1 MPAIVGIDLGTTFSL
16 VSVLQHGEAVLIPNA
31 LGEHLTASA
40 VSVGDDGVF
49 LVGAPARARAATHPT
64 QTVTGFK
71 RDMGTPRRFVLGGK
85 ELQAPDLSAMVLRA
99 LKEDAERYLG
109 ETVDEAVI
117 TVPAYFDELQ
127 RQATRDAGAI
137 AGLKVDRILNEPT
150 AAALAYGLHAR
161 DRQVRVAVLDL
172 GGGTFDVTVLEIVDG
187 VVEIQATAGDTRLGG
202 EDFAD
207 ELARFVAARLP
218 AELVTDAV
226 GWARLREACEGAKRR
241 LSEQSPVS
249 IALPALPCGGRRID
263 VEESLTTEDLEHATA
278 GLLARLQGPIVR
290 ALRDANLRPE
300 DIDEVLLVG
309 GATRMPAVQRVA
321 ATLFGRLP
329 LRALPPDEAIAMGA
343 AVQAALKRG
352 AADVADLIVTDVAP
366 FTLGVDSGMRVGARI
381 VSGLFTPMIERGTT
395 IPASRVQR
403 FSTMADGQTEL
414 KVAVFQGE
422 HATCELN
429 RALGQYT
436 VKRIPPKPAGEE
448 GVDIRFSYDLNGI
461 LEVETTVVSTGHKD
475 VLVIEQT
482 PGRLTRAQV
491 EAART
496 ALARLKFHPRDLL
509 PNTTA
514 LARADARFV
523 ELTGHERAL
532 LGEALG
538 AFRAA
543 LEGQDPAETDA
554 RRAALNALLARMG
567 G

>member
-1 MPAIVGIDLGTTFSL
+1 MPAIVGIDLGTTYSL
-16 VSVLQHGEAVLIPNA
+16 VSVLQAGQAVLIPNA

-40 VSVGDDGVF
+40 VSVAEDGTF
-49 LVGAPARARAATHPT
+49 LVGAPARARAATHPAV
-64 QTVTGFK
+64 TVTAFK
-71 RDMGTPRRFVLGGK
+71 RDMGTPRRFHLGGR
-85 ELQAPDLSAMVLRA
+85 ELSAPDLSAMVLRT

-109 ETVDEAVI
+109 EPVDEAVI

-172 GGGTFDVTVLEIVDG
+172 GGGTFDVTVLEIIDG
-187 VVEIQATAGDTRLGG
+187 VVEIQGTAGDTRLGG

-207 ELARFVAARLP
+207 ELARFVARRLP
-218 AELVTDAV
+218 APVATGSL

-241 LSEQSPVS
+241 LSDQPSVHLAIPD
-249 IALPALPCGGRRID
+249 LPCGGRRID
-263 VEESLTTEDLEHATA
+263 VEETITVEDFEQATA
-278 GLLARLQGPIVR
+278 ELVARLRGPIVR
-290 ALRDANLRPE
+290 ALHDARLGPE

-309 GATRMPAVQRVA
+309 GATRMPVVQRLA

-352 AADVADLIVTDVAP
+352 AAEVADLIVTDVAP
-366 FTLGVDSGMRVGARI
+366 FTLGIETAVRSGAQI
-381 VSGLFTPMIERGTT
+381 VTGVFSPLIERGTT

-403 FSTMADGQTEL
+403 FVTMTDGQTSL
-414 KVAVFQGE
+414 QVAVYQGE
-422 HATCELN
+422 HATCDLN
-429 RALGQYT
+429 RALGAYE
-436 VKRIPPKPAGEE
+436 VKGLPPKPAGEE
-448 GVDIRFSYDLNGI
+448 AVDVRFSYDINGI
-461 LEVETTVVSTGHKD
+461 LEVETTVLSSGRKQ

-482 PGRLTRAQV
+482 PGRLTKPEV
-491 EAART
+491 EAARA
-496 ALARLKFHPRDLL
+496 ALARLKFHPRELL
-509 PNTTA
+509 PNTAA
-514 LARADARFV
+514 LARGDARYV
-523 ELTGHERAL
+523 ELTGPERAV
-532 LGEALG
+532 LGDALG

-543 LEGQDPAETDA
+543 LEAQDPAEIDL
-554 RRAALNALLARMG
+554 RRASLNALLARLG